1 MAGRH
6 SAVPAQ
12 PSKPEHH
19 DHGDHAGHSHGG
31 PPPPIEIAQRARIAL
46 ITFLAVVAVAV
57 VVGAGTLLATK
68 HHHPSMRYL
77 SPGTTLVKASV
88 TSINGT
94 YEGGRVITV
103 MMKAGPEKG
112 DIETVQSVPQ
122 YVISGGLK
130 AGDVVSLTRSSNGTY
145 SWSSGDL
152 IDRSHALWLLVGLF
166 VIVVLVV
173 ARLRGLLAMVGL
185 CVAAAVVWEFM
196 IPALLGG
203 QNGTWVALVGSAAIM
218 YVVLYL
224 AHGWSLRTSTA
235 LAGTLFGLAIVVGL
249 GMGAAQMARFSG
261 VIDENALNLNAAINL
276 DPRNLA
282 MCALILV
289 SLGLLNDVT
298 VTQASAVWE
307 LRAAAPNATRRELF
321 GRGMRIGRDHIAST
335 IYTIVFAYA
344 GTALTLLVTV
354 ALFTLPLGQL
364 LQMDA
369 IAEDVVRT
377 LAAAIGLVLAVPVTT
392 ALAVA
397 VVGGESGDR
406 GASAYG
412 D

>member
-1 MAGRH
+1 
-6 SAVPAQ
+6 
-12 PSKPEHH
+12 
-19 DHGDHAGHSHGG
+19 
-31 PPPPIEIAQRARIAL
+31 
-46 ITFLAVVAVAV
+46 
-57 VVGAGTLLATK
+57 
-68 HHHPSMRYL
+68 
-77 SPGTTLVKASV
+77 
-88 TSINGT
+88 T
-94 YEGGRVITV
+94 YQGGRVITV
-103 MMKAGPEKG
+103 MLKGGPEKG
-112 DIETVQSVPQ
+112 NIQTVQSVPQ
-122 YVISGGLK
+122 YVVSGGLK
-130 AGDVVSLTRSSNGTY
+130 AGDVVTLTRGPSGAY
-145 SWSSGDL
+145 SWSQGDL

-166 VIVVLVV
+166 VVVVLLV

-185 CVAAAVVWEFM
+185 CVAGAVLWEFM

-203 QNGTWVALVGSAAIM
+203 QSGIWVALVGSAAIM

-249 GMGAAQMARFSG
+249 GVGASHVARFSG
-261 VIDENALNLNAAINL
+261 VIDENAMNLNYYIHL
-276 DPRNLA
+276 DPRSLA

-307 LRAAAPNATRRELF
+307 LRAAAPHASRRELF

-354 ALFTLPLGQL
+354 ALYSLPSGQL

-392 ALAVA
+392 AIAVA
-397 VVGGESGDR
+397 VVGNHPSVE
-406 GASAYG
+406 
-412 D
+412 